1 MIFNNKPTILVITVK
16 HWIKIRTIFLSFL
29 YFHAIKHAQEQF
41 YSVGNKTAVDRLHII
56 KLAVSLA
63 LILIHI
69 DVELLYFL
77 SFIYFVLRLF
87 IF

>member
-1 MIFNNKPTILVITVK
+1 MIFDNKPTILVITVK
-16 HWIKIRTIFLSFL
+16 HWIKIRTIFLSFV
-29 YFHAIKHAQEQF
+29 YFHKARTGALLL
-41 YSVGNKTAVDRLHII
+41 VGNKTTVNRLYII

-69 DVELLYFL
+69 DVQLLYFL
-77 SFIYFVLRLF
+77 SFICFVLRLC